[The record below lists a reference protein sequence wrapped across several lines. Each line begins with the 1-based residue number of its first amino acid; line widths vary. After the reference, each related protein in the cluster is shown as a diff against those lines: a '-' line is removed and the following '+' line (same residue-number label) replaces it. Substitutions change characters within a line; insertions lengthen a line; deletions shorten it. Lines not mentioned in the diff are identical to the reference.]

1 MSLFTHH
8 LQVASDESET
18 FETSILSARRH
29 PVLSVVPAETF
40 ENVYSTGSYA
50 NCPAPSLTRST
61 YDTPYTDASRR
72 KTPR

>member
-1 MSLFTHH
+1 MSLFPHH
-8 LQVASDESET
+8 TRVVSDESVT
-18 FETSILSARRH
+18 FYSPILSTRRH

-40 ENVYSTGSYA
+40 ENIYSTGSYE
-50 NCPAPSLTRST
+50 NCPATSLTCST